1 MRKRADIEFLRV
13 LSTFGIVWFHSGVF
27 GHEFAYSGLIVFLI
41 LSMYLAGGSGA
52 ADVLTLR
59 RRLERLV
66 VPWFFWC
73 AVYVGLNVFRG
84 VPAIPMDGG
93 LVAGVLAGPSI
104 HLWYMPFIFMCLLA
118 LDVIKSHL
126 SQSCIAIGSGVAA
139 FLILSTVSLW
149 RPISMEL
156 ILPLPQW
163 AHASAAI
170 FIGVFF
176 LYFHQVSRF
185 VGGALLLSILSAA
198 VYATSV
204 AGVGSPYLV
213 GLMAGALIVFR
224 LLEGFKFDF
233 GFFSECAL
241 GVYFIHVFI
250 IFVFFKF
257 GGVSGWLFPFAV
269 FFVSILVVLVV
280 RRLFP
285 RVARYWS

>member
-1 MRKRADIEFLRV
+1 MRKRADIELLRV
-13 LSTFGIVWFHSGVF
+13 LSTFSIVWFHSGVF
-27 GHEFAYSGLIVFLI
+27 GHEFAYSGLVVFLI

-73 AVYVGLNVFRG
+73 AVYAGLNVFRG
-84 VPAIPMDGG
+84 VPAVSMDGG

-126 SQSCIAIGSGVAA
+126 SQSCIAIGGGVAA
-139 FLILSTVSLW
+139 FFVLSTVSLW
-149 RPISMEL
+149 RPMSMGL

-163 AHASAAI
+163 MHASAAI
-170 FIGVFF
+170 FSGVFF
-176 LYFHQVSRF
+176 LYFYQVPRF
-185 VGGALLLSILSAA
+185 VGIALLLSILSAA

-204 AGVGSPYLV
+204 AGVGGPYLV
-213 GLMAGALIVFR
+213 GLLAGALIVSKI
-224 LLEGFKFDF
+224 LEGFKFNF
-233 GFFSECAL
+233 GFLSECAL
-241 GVYFIHVFI
+241 GVYFVH
-250 IFVFFKF
+250 IFVILVFSKF
-257 GGVSGWLFPFAV
+257 GVAPGVLFPFAV
-269 FFVSILVVLVV
+269 FFVSVLVVLTA

-285 RVARYWS
+285 RLARYWS

>member
-1 MRKRADIEFLRV
+1 MRKRADIELLRV

-27 GHEFAYSGLIVFLI
+27 GYELAYSGLVVFLI

-73 AVYVGLNVFRG
+73 AVYAGLNIFRG
-84 VPAIPMDGG
+84 VPAIPLDGG

-126 SQSCIAIGSGVAA
+126 SQSCVAIGSGVAA

-149 RPISMEL
+149 RPMSMGL

-163 AHASAAI
+163 VHASAAI

-176 LYFHQVSRF
+176 LYFYQVSRF
-185 VGGALLLSILSAA
+185 IGIALLLSILSAA

-204 AGVGSPYLV
+204 AGVGVPYLV
-213 GLMAGALIVFR
+213 GIVAGALIVSK
-224 LLEGFKFDF
+224 LLGRFKFDF
-233 GFFSECAL
+233 GFLSECTL
-241 GVYFIHVFI
+241 GVYFVHVFVI
-250 IFVFFKF
+250 LVFFKF
-257 GGVSGWLFPFAV
+257 GVALEGLFPFAV
-269 FFVSILVVLVV
+269 FFVSVLVV
-280 RRLFP
+280 FTMRRLFP
-285 RVARYWS
+285 RLARYWS